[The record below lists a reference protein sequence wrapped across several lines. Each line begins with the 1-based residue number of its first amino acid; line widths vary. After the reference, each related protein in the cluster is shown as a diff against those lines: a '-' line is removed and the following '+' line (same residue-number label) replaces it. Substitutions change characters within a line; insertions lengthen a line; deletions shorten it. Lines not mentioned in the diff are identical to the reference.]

1 MRVLQVLQIF
11 KFGESGRSYGLLITD
26 EYNIPSIV
34 YLFDKNHE
42 EHALNSYVK
51 QKREQGILVYDKRI
65 KQERTAVQVT
75 VKVGDVERVYET
87 EI

>member
-1 MRVLQVLQIF
+1 MTLRVTQIF
-11 KFGESGRSYGLLITD
+11 KFGKSGTSYAVLFLD
-26 EYNIPSIV
+26 EQDIPSLK

-42 EHALNSYVK
+42 EHALNSFVK